1 MSMFGL
7 GKCGD
12 LMTIN
17 LDGDISN
24 ELAMLRGIDYGRRH
38 CGRRH
43 PELMEACK
51 EYARQ
56 QDEIAKL
63 AEEYLANDAV
73 MTRETYEMMSMCIVK
88 VIFNDPATIVLW
100 GDGSKTIVKAVN
112 EPFDPE
118 KGLAMAIAKKHF
130 GNNGRYYEV
139 FKRWLPKEE

>member
-1 MSMFGL
+1 MGMFGL

-12 LMTIN
+12 MLTIN

-38 CGRRH
+38 CGKQH

-56 QDEIAKL
+56 QDEVAKL
-63 AEEYLANDAV
+63 AEYAKADVE
-73 MTRETYEMMSMCIVK
+73 MTQRAYEMMSMCIVK

-100 GDGSKTIVKAVN
+100 SDGSKTVVKAVN

-130 GNNGRYYEV
+130 GNTGRYYEV
-139 FKRWLPKEE
+139 FKQWLPKEE